1 MTHTQENRR
10 PVRVLPPTEVAGTPR
25 PPASGQAADRFNRTL
40 AGSRRTE
47 TWADKARPAA
57 EPRAERA
64 GAGAGADRIQR
75 APVALPGLVDD
86 DTLESPPINGPAD
99 SPAPAQGADAAAH
112 EHTAQA
118 QDPQPRPQAPALPA
132 LAEASRWT
140 EDTAQKVATLCT
152 RADTS
157 FAHWSVTLPM
167 DAKALPETDLVLSMS
182 PYGLS
187 LRFRTQSSLSSQ
199 LISTHKP
206 RLQALLARTR
216 GLPQDIEIE
225 VV

>member
-1 MTHTQENRR
+1 MTRTEESRR
-10 PVRVLPPTEVAGTPR
+10 PVRVLPPTEVAGTPK
-25 PPASGQAADRFNRTL
+25 PPAAGHAADRFNRTL

-47 TWADKARPAA
+47 AWSDKTRPAA

-64 GAGAGADRIQR
+64 GADRVQR
-75 APVALPGLVDD
+75 PPVALPKGLDD
-86 DTLESPPINGPAD
+86 DSLESPPLDGPAD
-99 SPAPAQGADAAAH
+99 SPAPAQGADGAAH

-118 QDPQPRPQAPALPA
+118 QNPNAQPLALDLPS
-132 LAEASRWT
+132 LAEAGRWA
-140 EDTAQKVATLCT
+140 EDAAQKVATLCT

-167 DAKALPETDLVLSMS
+167 DEQALPETDLVLSMS

-199 LISTHKP
+199 LICTHKP

>member
-1 MTHTQENRR
+1 MTRTEENRR
-10 PVRVLPPTEVAGTPR
+10 PVRVLPPTEVAGTPK
-25 PPASGQAADRFNRTL
+25 PPAAGQAADRFNRTL

-47 TWADKARPAA
+47 AWSDKARPAA

-64 GAGAGADRIQR
+64 GAGADRIQR
-75 APVALPGLVDD
+75 PPVALPGLVDD
-86 DTLESPPINGPAD
+86 DTLESPPIDAPTD

-118 QDPQPRPQAPALPA
+118 PDPRALPPSLGLPA
-132 LAEASRWT
+132 LAEAGRWA

-157 FAHWSVTLPM
+157 FAHWTVTLPM
-167 DAKALPETDLVLSMS
+167 DEKALPETDLVLSMS